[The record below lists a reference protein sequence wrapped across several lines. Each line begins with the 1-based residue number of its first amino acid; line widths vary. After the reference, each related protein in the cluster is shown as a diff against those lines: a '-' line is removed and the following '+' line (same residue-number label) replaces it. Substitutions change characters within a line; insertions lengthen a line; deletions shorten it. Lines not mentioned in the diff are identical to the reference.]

1 MKTRKQL
8 KHSQLVDEILS
19 QLASRFNPNIQL
31 IKKSI
36 EALIEREYL
45 KRNADDH
52 SVLEYVA

>member
-19 QLASRFNPNIQL
+19 QLASRFNPNIPL

-45 KRNADDH
+45 KRNTDDH
-52 SVLEYVA
+52 NVLEYVA